1 MAYAGWRCL
10 PMGRF
15 GGGLG
20 AGRREAPKWADVA
33 GLRCPV
39 REAGGWLKRLPFRQ
53 AGSKLEPKGDG
64 GPCGIKLCHST
75 GRATAGAPE
84 GWQRE
89 PDLRRA

>member
-1 MAYAGWRCL
+1 
-10 PMGRF
+10 MGRF

-39 REAGGWLKRLPFRQ
+39 REAEGRLKR
-53 AGSKLEPKGDG
+53 SKLPG
-64 GPCGIKLCHST
+64 GLP
-75 GRATAGAPE
+75 AGAPE